1 MIGYSIIAS
10 EEESKDATLLEL
22 PGVLPR
28 WKDVQSYNTWPAYQ
42 TVEMYNPFL
51 NSTTEVFTVGHD
63 ACESRIQLSTYCNGP
78 LKPGTTYKF
87 KIRAFTAKDKY
98 TDTYYSAPITT
109 GNSYFTFE
117 RIC

>member
-1 MIGYSIIAS
+1 VIGYSIIAS

-42 TVEMYNPFL
+42 TVEMYNPFS
-51 NSTTEVFTVGHD
+51 NSSTEVFTVGHD